1 MPSYITV
8 PPERAGLE
16 LDEFLCLTFPLLNKG
31 FLRTKVREGAVLV
44 DGMKASP
51 SQRLHEWQV
60 LVVGFEEDEALP
72 EAPVA
77 PTHKIPVLFE
87 DEHVLAVDKPSDLA
101 AEPERWARANASLAG
116 ALLELALERSDVDP
130 EDPTQPTPGLGFR
143 PRLLHRLDKD
153 TTGVVLVAKTLFA
166 ERVLRAAF
174 EHGAIEKRYLALVE
188 GDYQLADGESE
199 VIDLPIGPDERRS
212 GRMRVD
218 RKDGKPSQTRV
229 RIAKRFRGYTLM
241 ECSPLTGRTHQI
253 RVHLAELGFP
263 LAVDPNYG
271 RRRSL
276 SLSEFKRDY
285 RKKRGAV
292 EHPLIE
298 RLTLHAASIEF
309 PDPASPAFERFRAGP
324 EGEAAPKQ
332 SLTLAD
338 CAAARRLRVEAPL
351 PRDMARLL
359 KQLEKARPA

>member
-1 MPSYITV
+1 MASYITI

-16 LDEFLCLTFPLLNKG
+16 LDEFLCLTYPLLNKG
-31 FLRTKVREGAVLV
+31 FLRTKVREGAILV
-44 DGMKASP
+44 DGMRASP
-51 SQRLHEWQV
+51 SQRLREFQV
-60 LVVGFEEDEALP
+60 LVVQFDEEEVLP

-77 PTHKIPVLFE
+77 PTLQIPVLFE

-101 AEPERWARANASLAG
+101 AEPERWAKANASLAG
-116 ALLELALERSDVDP
+116 ALLDLALDRSALDAA
-130 EDPTQPTPGLGFR
+130 DPTQPTAGLEFR

-174 EHGAIEKRYLALVE
+174 ELGAVEKRYLALVE
-188 GDYQLADGESE
+188 GDYTLEQGQTE
-199 VIDLPIGPDERRS
+199 VIDLPIGPEEKRG

-229 RIAKRFRGYTLM
+229 GIAWRYRGYTLL
-241 ECSPLTGRTHQI
+241 ECQPLTGRTHQI
-253 RVHLAELGFP
+253 RVHLSELGFP
-263 LAVDPNYG
+263 LAVDPVYG

-285 RKKRGAV
+285 RRKRGAI

-298 RLTLHAASIEF
+298 RLTLHAANIDF
-309 PDPASPAFERFRAGP
+309 PDPASACFAHLREEAGADGAQKTP
-324 EGEAAPKQ
+324 I
-332 SLTLAD
+332 TLAD
-338 CAAARRLRVEAPL
+338 FALARRIRVEAPL
-351 PRDMARLL
+351 PRDLARVL

>member
-1 MPSYITV
+1 VPSYITI

-31 FLRTKVREGAVLV
+31 FLRTKVREGEVLV

-51 SQRLHEWQV
+51 SQRLREYQV
-60 LVVGFEEDEALP
+60 LVVGFEEDEVLP
-72 EAPVA
+72 DVPVA
-77 PTHKIPVLFE
+77 PELRIPVLYE
-87 DEHVLAVDKPSDLA
+87 DEQLLAVDKPSDLA
-101 AEPERWARANASLAG
+101 AEPERWAKANASLAG
-116 ALLELALERSDVDP
+116 ALLSLALERSEIDP
-130 EDPTQPTPGLGFR
+130 LAPTEPTPALGFR

-153 TTGVVLVAKTLFA
+153 TTGVVLVAKTIHS

-174 EHGAIEKRYLALVE
+174 ELGAVEKRYLALVE
-188 GDYQLADGESE
+188 GDYQLAEGEAE

-229 RIAKRFRGYTLM
+229 RIARRFRGYTLL
-241 ECSPLTGRTHQI
+241 ECQPLTGRTHQI
-253 RVHLAELGFP
+253 RVHLTELGFP
-263 LAVDPNYG
+263 LAVDPAYG
-271 RRRSL
+271 RRNAL

-285 RKKRGAV
+285 RRKRGAL

-298 RLTLHAASIEF
+298 RLTLHACSIEF
-309 PDPASPAFERFRAGP
+309 PD
-324 EGEAAPKQ
+324 AAELQADQP
-332 SLTLAD
+332 LALAD
-338 CAAARRLRVEAPL
+338 FAGVRRIRVEAPL
-351 PRDMARLL
+351 PRDLARLL